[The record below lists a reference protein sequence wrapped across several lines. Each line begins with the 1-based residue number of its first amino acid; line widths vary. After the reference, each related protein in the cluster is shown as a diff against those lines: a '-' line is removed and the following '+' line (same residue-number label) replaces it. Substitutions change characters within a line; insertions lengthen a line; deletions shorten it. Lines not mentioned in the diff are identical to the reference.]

1 MNSILLLLNNS
12 KKEHHSNN
20 INNIISKKISN
31 IKNKKNKTPNKLIYN
46 NSSSFIKFKNQKSK
60 LHIYNKIF
68 DYKRNKSNNNS
79 KSNHHIK
86 ENKTSKNFEGFLST
100 NFKQKT
106 PKMKQTTNILNK
118 IKIKNQL
125 KKEKLNFKKIR
136 LKRLLTSFQ
145 DKKNNN
151 SLGNKNI
158 SFNKYKSNVVLKNP
172 LEKNTLLLKG
182 GGGRSFH
189 CINLKFY
196 GNMKNNDNQNKYSSS
211 NQKGNKKQN
220 ITINKSLNNK
230 DSKSKKHKRNN
241 SYEKYSENKNKNK
254 MKKSLIV
261 NKKIKNYNNSRKRK
275 NNSTILSEMQG
286 KILKKLSN
294 KFNNIYMKTN
304 QGYFTY
310 RKNNSCS
317 QDNLVLNNNYN
328 NFINLNYIDKNIN
341 INNINIS
348 NRQSN
353 AKSYK
358 KSNKKKIVYKKI
370 NPGISTQRRENNDL
384 LDFFQMKFKGNNNI
398 STLQSKDEIPIS
410 EIRKINSYLN
420 FFSNNVSY
428 NSISP
433 VYSKIKNIL
442 QYKNKPNKKNK
453 INRDYFRNK
462 KDLKKIKE
470 KENNNENKIIQREYP
485 TKKNISKDNN
495 ILSINNK
502 TNSDILSNI
511 SIHLSNISSS
521 TTKNKAY
528 YITERQNLS
537 VYIKKYFKEKGHY
550 PNSNLNFY
558 KYGRILGKG
567 AFGKVNLALHI
578 ASGKLVAIKS
588 FDKKKLSKEN
598 SLKKIKNEIEV
609 LKKLKD
615 TIFCTRIYDTFQTET
630 HILIVMEFICGDLLN
645 FIRKREKLDE
655 KTAKIIFKQI
665 ILGLKYMHKNNIVHR
680 DIKLDNLL
688 LDLSNTIKICDF
700 GVSKILFSQNE
711 QMQDHCGTPAYIA
724 PEVFKNLG
732 YHGYGCDIWSLGVT
746 LYFMLGGEQPFKGQ
760 SVEELKKNVC
770 SKNYKKIDFISI
782 EAEDLLDK
790 MLTVDPDERITLDE
804 IMKHIWIKDVDIK
817 NRKKLKLFSKYE
829 EVLLKKYNACY
840 LKNNTEDLI
849 ENFEQENLN
858 TVETEEEKGKTKSI
872 ILAPYNTLVTFL
884 NDSSNEENYIN
895 KEIKIENNICKYR
908 GGVQVSNIKYQISN
922 NDIFDNGI
930 IKTIQAYSI
939 SSLSS
944 LSQNLKT
951 DEIKKSNNL
960 SVDDINKNNIEGN
973 FCEDIIQEIEEKVG
987 FDKNY
992 LIQCLKND
1000 EVNYATATYYLMLKD
1015 KKENEK

>member
-1 MNSILLLLNNS
+1 
-12 KKEHHSNN
+12 
-20 INNIISKKISN
+20 
-31 IKNKKNKTPNKLIYN
+31 
-46 NSSSFIKFKNQKSK
+46 
-60 LHIYNKIF
+60 
-68 DYKRNKSNNNS
+68 
-79 KSNHHIK
+79 
-86 ENKTSKNFEGFLST
+86 
-100 NFKQKT
+100 
-106 PKMKQTTNILNK
+106 
-118 IKIKNQL
+118 
-125 KKEKLNFKKIR
+125 
-136 LKRLLTSFQ
+136 
-145 DKKNNN
+145 
-151 SLGNKNI
+151 
-158 SFNKYKSNVVLKNP
+158 
-172 LEKNTLLLKG
+172 
-182 GGGRSFH
+182 
-189 CINLKFY
+189 
-196 GNMKNNDNQNKYSSS
+196 
-211 NQKGNKKQN
+211 
-220 ITINKSLNNK
+220 
-230 DSKSKKHKRNN
+230 
-241 SYEKYSENKNKNK
+241 
-254 MKKSLIV
+254 
-261 NKKIKNYNNSRKRK
+261 
-275 NNSTILSEMQG
+275 
-286 KILKKLSN
+286 
-294 KFNNIYMKTN
+294 
-304 QGYFTY
+304 
-310 RKNNSCS
+310 
-317 QDNLVLNNNYN
+317 
-328 NFINLNYIDKNIN
+328 
-341 INNINIS
+341 
-348 NRQSN
+348 
-353 AKSYK
+353 
-358 KSNKKKIVYKKI
+358 
-370 NPGISTQRRENNDL
+370 
-384 LDFFQMKFKGNNNI
+384 MKFKGNNNI

-462 KDLKKIKE
+462 KGLKKIKE

-521 TTKNKAY
+521 TTKNKVY

-615 TIFCTRIYDTFQTET
+615 NIFCTRIYDTFQTET

-665 ILGLKYMHKNNIVHR
+665 ILGLKHMHKNNIVHR

-746 LYFMLGGEQPFKGQ
+746 LFFMLGGEQPFKGQ

-987 FDKNY
+987 FDNNY

>member
-1 MNSILLLLNNS
+1 
-12 KKEHHSNN
+12 
-20 INNIISKKISN
+20 
-31 IKNKKNKTPNKLIYN
+31 
-46 NSSSFIKFKNQKSK
+46 
-60 LHIYNKIF
+60 
-68 DYKRNKSNNNS
+68 
-79 KSNHHIK
+79 
-86 ENKTSKNFEGFLST
+86 
-100 NFKQKT
+100 
-106 PKMKQTTNILNK
+106 
-118 IKIKNQL
+118 
-125 KKEKLNFKKIR
+125 
-136 LKRLLTSFQ
+136 
-145 DKKNNN
+145 
-151 SLGNKNI
+151 
-158 SFNKYKSNVVLKNP
+158 
-172 LEKNTLLLKG
+172 
-182 GGGRSFH
+182 
-189 CINLKFY
+189 
-196 GNMKNNDNQNKYSSS
+196 
-211 NQKGNKKQN
+211 
-220 ITINKSLNNK
+220 
-230 DSKSKKHKRNN
+230 
-241 SYEKYSENKNKNK
+241 
-254 MKKSLIV
+254 
-261 NKKIKNYNNSRKRK
+261 
-275 NNSTILSEMQG
+275 
-286 KILKKLSN
+286 
-294 KFNNIYMKTN
+294 
-304 QGYFTY
+304 
-310 RKNNSCS
+310 
-317 QDNLVLNNNYN
+317 
-328 NFINLNYIDKNIN
+328 
-341 INNINIS
+341 
-348 NRQSN
+348 
-353 AKSYK
+353 
-358 KSNKKKIVYKKI
+358 
-370 NPGISTQRRENNDL
+370 
-384 LDFFQMKFKGNNNI
+384 MKFKGNNNI

-462 KDLKKIKE
+462 KGLKKIKE
-470 KENNNENKIIQREYP
+470 KENNNENKIIQKECP

-521 TTKNKAY
+521 TTKNKVY

-615 TIFCTRIYDTFQTET
+615 NIFCTRIYDTFQTET